1 MSRDA
6 SAADS
11 WVLLCFPSRSSSLD
25 RTTPRRT
32 SRQRPKTSWICTA
45 ASRGQSSSS
54 GTPETVTA
62 TLTSERGIDQPNLIV
77 LSHYRSNTT
86 EEHCLWGVLSFKIA
100 SEERKS
106 CRFRTSKWWQNDG
119 FWVDDPC
126 KGQYFPLLLIFRVR
140 NMKLLTS
147 TESGCVHFNPDSSE
161 IHFSKSFLSTLKTLT
176 AWNLII
182 ARDQT

>member
-1 MSRDA
+1 MDLYRRITGSEFIFRNPRDGDGDSDEWTRDR
-6 SAADS
+6 SAKPHRS
-11 WVLLCFPSRSSSLD
+11 VTLPFQHNWGTLSLGGFVLQNSLW
-25 RTTPRRT
+25 RT
-32 SRQRPKTSWICTA
+32 KVI
-45 ASRGQSSSS
+45 
-54 GTPETVTA
+54 
-62 TLTSERGIDQPNLIV
+62 
-77 LSHYRSNTT
+77 
-86 EEHCLWGVLSFKIA
+86 
-100 SEERKS
+100 